1 MTDKKTLVKVFT
13 FFLLLAMLSMSWF
26 VFNMIV
32 DINLVFRKISCQ
44 FALIL
49 AFLSFL
55 ISIVFLRKLLAS
67 MRRDKIRRNE
77 KERNI
82 RDFHQYRMLLD
93 PPTMNN

>member
-13 FFLLLAMLSMSWF
+13 FSLLLAVLSMSWF
-26 VFNMIV
+26 VFNIIV
-32 DINLVFRKISCQ
+32 DIDLVFREVSCQ
-44 FALIL
+44 FTLVL
-49 AFLSFL
+49 AFLSFF
-55 ISIVFLRKLLAS
+55 ISIVFLRKLLVS
-67 MRRDKIRRNE
+67 KRRDKIRRNE